1 MGHQVEAFVNTG
13 DDRMKCNYYLLA
25 ALSLAVTPLGQAFA
39 QPAAAGVPPDA
50 QAKIQQTALKSCNTD
65 LDRDHFDYS
74 TMEECVAAKTVK
86 MERDYRASAAP
97 APARQPN

>member
-1 MGHQVEAFVNTG
+1 MRRNHFFLPA
-13 DDRMKCNYYLLA
+13 LILA
-25 ALSLAVTPLGQAFA
+25 LTPLGQAFA

-50 QAKIQQTALKSCNTD
+50 QAKIQQVALKSCNAD

-74 TMEECVAAKTVK
+74 TMEECVAAKSEK

-97 APARQPN
+97 SPARQPN